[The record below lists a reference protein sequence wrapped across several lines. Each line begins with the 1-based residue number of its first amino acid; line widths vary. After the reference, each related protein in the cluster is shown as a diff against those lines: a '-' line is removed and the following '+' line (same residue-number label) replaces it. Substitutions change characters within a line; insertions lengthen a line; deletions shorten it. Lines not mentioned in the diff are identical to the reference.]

1 MVNVGQKCFNR
12 HPFWRKAAKY
22 LGFRFQLEIQFLK
35 SQFPFPLSGNL
46 LAHSDHSLFLFSFES
61 RKLYFL
67 FYFPILLFFPNV
79 VFWVDVVFITKARKI
94 EKNKRFRDKV
104 NFISFFFCSLLF
116 VPSLRCFSTPSFTPS
131 YSSLI
136 AVQIFPFES
145 GILAFFF
152 FSTFSKR
159 IFFLAFSLVSA
170 LEKLNRERKSNF
182 CFPWTKINKNW
193 WQWSRCTNIPASE
206 PHPLKKNFI
215 FGKVVKN

>member
-79 VFWVDVVFITKARKI
+79 VFRVDVVFITKARKI

-104 NFISFFFCSLLF
+104 NFISFFFLLLAFCSFSALLF
-116 VPSLRCFSTPSFTPS
+116 HPLFYSVLLFSYCRPNFPLRKWHF
-131 YSSLI
+131 
-136 AVQIFPFES
+136 
-145 GILAFFF
+145 GIFFF
-152 FSTFSKR
+152 FYVFKAN
-159 IFFLAFSLVSA
+159 FFP
-170 LEKLNRERKSNF
+170 
-182 CFPWTKINKNW
+182 CF
-193 WQWSRCTNIPASE
+193 
-206 PHPLKKNFI
+206 F
-215 FGKVVKN
+215 FG